1 MPALSTLPF
10 VHPTREGATVKVC
23 GNGMVDHKTYTGD
36 MDVESLGIN
45 EHVRFAVLRDILE
58 EAAGDQDTLR
68 ILIKARA
75 EELIPSTSQLKIY
88 SRP

>member
-1 MPALSTLPF
+1 
-10 VHPTREGATVKVC
+10 
-23 GNGMVDHKTYTGD
+23 

-75 EELIPSTSQLKIY
+75 EELIPKHITIEDIFATVSYFIDLCEDF
-88 SRP
+88 